1 MEKCPDCGKQFKSP
15 QALAG
20 HRRWAHPRQ
29 GAASI
34 RKAARKRGPIARRRA
49 IVAQPAPSRPEVS
62 IRVGDRDLTPAEF
75 TRFVDEMLMVRAALT
90 RVR

>member
-20 HRRWAHPRQ
+20 HRRWAHPRR
-29 GAASI
+29 GTAST
-34 RKAARKRGPIARRRA
+34 RKAARKRVKIARRRR

-75 TRFVDEMLMVRAALT
+75 NRFVDEMLTVRAALA

>member
-20 HRRWAHPRQ
+20 HRRWAHARR
-29 GAASI
+29 GAAST
-34 RKAARKRGPIARRRA
+34 RKAARKRGLIARRRA
-49 IVAQPAPSRPEVS
+49 IVAHPALSRPEVS

-75 TRFVDEMLMVRAALT
+75 TRFVDEMLMVRAALA